1 MVIVADCWTKYR
13 ILKLGLIR
21 SGLAQDLTA
30 NLGQLTVHLKKF
42 CDLKTVKD
50 MVEEK
55 ERINKQV
62 VDDLVKTVDKKNDVV
77 ASQHHQFVVLRN
89 MVNEV
94 DALRVKAEEEKKK
107 MEEQHKRG
115 ELRCEQFIFFFP
127 RIQMSR
133 VFHVFIFA

>member
-1 MVIVADCWTKYR
+1 MH
-13 ILKLGLIR
+13 

-30 NLGQLTVHLKKF
+30 NLGQLTAHLKKF

-107 MEEQHKRG
+107 IEEQHKRG
-115 ELRCEQFIFFFP
+115 EWRCQLFLF
-127 RIQMSR
+127 
-133 VFHVFIFA
+133 

>member
-1 MVIVADCWTKYR
+1 MK
-13 ILKLGLIR
+13 
-21 SGLAQDLTA
+21 DL
-30 NLGQLTVHLKKF
+30 
-42 CDLKTVKD
+42 
-50 MVEEK
+50 VEER

-89 MVNEV
+89 MVSEV

-115 ELRCEQFIFFFP
+115 ELRCEHLFVLG
-127 RIQMSR
+127 QMLPSR
-133 VFHVFIFA
+133 VIHVFIIGCLHCRSGSDAITIASQRSST